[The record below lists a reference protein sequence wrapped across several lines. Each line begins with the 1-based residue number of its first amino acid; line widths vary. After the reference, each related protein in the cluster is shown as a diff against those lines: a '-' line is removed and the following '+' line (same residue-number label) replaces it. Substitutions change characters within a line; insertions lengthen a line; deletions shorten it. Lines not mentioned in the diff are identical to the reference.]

1 MISVSFLYTLNAVSS
16 PSLLSIIKD
25 KSLSVSLSL
34 LGKIFLL
41 TLILGIDPCKNGME
55 MDHIQPRSQKSLFL
69 HHSNTSADQ
78 CGGARNP
85 ILVSLIK
92 TSPQARKPLSSYDA

>member
-1 MISVSFLYTLNAVSS
+1 MCIISIFTFDY
-16 PSLLSIIKD
+16 KD
-25 KSLSVSLSL
+25 KSLSVSFSL

-41 TLILGIDPCKNGME
+41 PLILDIDPRENGME

-69 HHSNTSADQ
+69 HPPNTSAGQ
-78 CGGARNP
+78 CVSTRNP

-92 TSPQARKPLSSYDA
+92 TSPQARKLLSSYDA